1 MARRTEFYKG
11 RRKRRNY
18 AIIPS
23 IIIVGLITLIVVL
36 FYGMQKY
43 AVITKEGVSI
53 ELPILNEGKTTI
65 DAQGNEVKVFAPVD
79 SSASNKSLTIA
90 WRSSIVILLSS
101 LRVARSECSPKV
113 ERLSKYRYRL
123 RHTAQE

>member
-1 MARRTEFYKG
+1 MARRQEFYKG

-23 IIIVGLITLIVVL
+23 IIIVGLVTLIVVL

-65 DAQGNEVKVFAPVD
+65 DAQGNEVKVFDPVD
-79 SSASNKSLTIA
+79 AE
-90 WRSSIVILLSS
+90 VIYDTPDYLRPGREYQPGEAAGVCEPPLSGQ
-101 LRVARSECSPKV
+101 RPCAGDEAQK
-113 ERLSKYRYRL
+113 
-123 RHTAQE
+123 RHIDVG

>member
-1 MARRTEFYKG
+1 MARKQEFYKG

-65 DAQGNEVKVFAPVD
+65 DAQGNEVEPVWGKFFQSHCQSPNRARALFFASWETLLPE
-79 SSASNKSLTIA
+79 SMLAISET
-90 WRSSIVILLSS
+90 LSS
-101 LRVARSECSPKV
+101 
-113 ERLSKYRYRL
+113 
-123 RHTAQE
+123 